1 MRTKRSYREEW
12 KKKEMQKGSENKGEK
27 NMIKENKEK

>member
-27 NMIKENKEK
+27 SMI